1 MNPVRAFLGSWLLLA
16 LLIGASGWFE
26 RATAMEVAG
35 TVWGLVLLL
44 GVLRSVWSPFR
55 AWVESLE
62 LDALVALH
70 LTRLVG
76 AAFLT
81 LHAAG
86 RLPARF
92 AVPSGI
98 GDIVVA
104 LTAGLALIAWM
115 PPRTSRHRWFLL
127 AWNLVGLLDI
137 VAVVVTALHV
147 GLKDWHGMAPL
158 RAFPLSLLPT
168 FLVPLIIGSH
178 AEIFRRLARVPV
190 HEQHTWK
197 GRTG

>member
-1 MNPVRAFLGSWLLLA
+1 VNPVRAFLGLWLLLA
-16 LLIGASGWFE
+16 LAVGASGWFE
-26 RATAMEVAG
+26 RATATEVAA

-44 GVLRSVWSPFR
+44 AVLRTTWSPFR
-55 AWVESLE
+55 AWVEGQE

-70 LTRLVG
+70 LTRFVG
-76 AAFLT
+76 VAFLT

-86 RLPARF
+86 RLPATF
-92 AVPSGI
+92 ALPAGI
-98 GDIVVA
+98 GDITVA

-115 PPRTSRHRWFLL
+115 PTRTARQRWFLL

-178 AEIFRRLARVPV
+178 AEIFRRLARVPA
-190 HEQHTWK
+190 HEQQTWK
-197 GRTG
+197 GRTR

>member
-1 MNPVRAFLGSWLLLA
+1 VNPVRAFLGSWLLLA
-16 LLIGASGWFE
+16 LVVGASGRFE
-26 RATAMEVAG
+26 RATAAEVAA

-44 GVLRSVWSPFR
+44 TVLRTTWSPFR
-55 AWVESLE
+55 AWVEGLE
-62 LDALVALH
+62 PDALVALH
-70 LTRLVG
+70 LTRFVG
-76 AAFLT
+76 VAFLT

-86 RLPARF
+86 RLPATF
-92 AVPSGI
+92 ALPGGI
-98 GDIVVA
+98 GDITVA
-104 LTAGLALIAWM
+104 LTAGVALIAWM
-115 PPRTSRHRWFLL
+115 PTRNARQRWFLL

-190 HEQHTWK
+190 REQQTWK
-197 GRTG
+197 GRAG